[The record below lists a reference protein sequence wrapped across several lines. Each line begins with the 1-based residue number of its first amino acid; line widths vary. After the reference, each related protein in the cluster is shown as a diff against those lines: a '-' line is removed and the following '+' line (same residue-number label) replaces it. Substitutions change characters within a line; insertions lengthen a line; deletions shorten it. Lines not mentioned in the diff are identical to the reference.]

1 MRTVPTDEQWRL
13 DPAALEPTIIDDV
26 AAGWRP
32 MAVAASAGTV
42 NTGAVDPLEAIR
54 QVCDRHSVWMHVDG
68 AAFVNPRMT
77 TPDIDRIVD

>member
-1 MRTVPTDEQWRL
+1 
-13 DPAALEPTIIDDV
+13 
-26 AAGWRP
+26 